1 MPQIPAGKALLDPT
15 VLLREAG
22 IRVGYNVVDL
32 GSGTTGHFTFPAAHM
47 VGETGKVYAVD
58 ILKGALAGIESRARI
73 ENASN
78 VETVWGNIEKVGG
91 VRVPEAEMD
100 LALLVN
106 VASLIAKSPDVARE
120 AARLLRDNGH
130 MLVVDWKMDG
140 GGFGPTPEHR
150 HSAKDILK
158 LFTAHGFVAINE
170 FEAGPNHWGL
180 VMKKQAK

>member
-1 MPQIPAGKALLDPT
+1 MPQIPAGKALLDAAA
-15 VLLREAG
+15 LLREAG

-32 GSGTTGHFTFPAAHM
+32 GSGTSGHFTFPAAHM

-73 ENASN
+73 EGTTN
-78 VETVWGNIEKVGG
+78 VEPVWGNIERVGG
-91 VRVPEAEMD
+91 VRVPAGQMD

-120 AARLLRDNGH
+120 AARLLKDNGH
-130 MLVVDWKMDG
+130 MLVIDWKPEG
-140 GGFGPTPEHR
+140 SGFGPPAESR

-158 LFTAHGFVAINE
+158 LFTAHGFVAIKE
-170 FEAGPNHWGL
+170 FDAGPSHWGL
-180 VMKKQAK
+180 LMKKQAK